1 MTKTNDP
8 TEQPIF
14 SAGAS
19 FRVKGLALNFEE
31 LSRIFGITPTHTHR
45 RGDRAIIDDFLPR
58 DMWLFTSPLPKS
70 DELEL
75 HLEWL
80 AERVLPHKQYI
91 ISDLSKKAEV
101 DVFCH
106 KTCFTEQA
114 SLTVSAHAL
123 EIFTELSLKFDV
135 SLIFLPRD

>member
-1 MTKTNDP
+1 MHDP
-8 TEQPIF
+8 DKEPIF
-14 SAGAS
+14 SAGAV
-19 FRVKGLALNFEE
+19 FRVQGLGLRFDE
-31 LSRIFGITPTHTHR
+31 LSRTFGVAPTHTHR
-45 RGDRAIIDDFLPR
+45 RGDRATIEEFLPR
-58 DMWLFTSPLPKS
+58 DMWLFSSPLPKT

-80 AERVLPHKQYI
+80 ADRVLPHKQYI
-91 ISDLSKKAEV
+91 ISDLSKIAEV
-101 DVFCH
+101 DIFCH

-123 EIFTELSLKFDV
+123 TIFTELSLKFDV